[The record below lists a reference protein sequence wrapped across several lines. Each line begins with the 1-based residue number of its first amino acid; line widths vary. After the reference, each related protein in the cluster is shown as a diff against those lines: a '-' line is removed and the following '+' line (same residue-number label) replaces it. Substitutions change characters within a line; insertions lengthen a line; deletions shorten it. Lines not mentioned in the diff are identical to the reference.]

1 MAVYLTKNMLLKLNR
16 VTYSSNY
23 VNDDEGSSNSDHWQ
37 NLIKD
42 NKSTDR
48 LAKDMI
54 CRVCAKSG
62 CTPLTEKI
70 NGYDITSAIRSITN
84 VNIELDDSLPKYICT
99 ECLERLK
106 MAMTFK
112 RTCET
117 SDKKFRKILNP
128 MGDPSMHSY
137 PYSKHDFQLI
147 LHQMKQKRMK
157 YEEKLEKERKKRE
170 KLEQK
175 KLPKIK
181 QFKCSPCD
189 MIFPNK
195 DKLMAHRRE
204 RQCMRRACDVCGQ
217 LVLSIA
223 QHMRHIHKQT
233 VPHKCPTCGKEFPI
247 IARLKNHMLVHTDTF
262 NFFCDLCPYKC
273 KHKYYLVMHMRTHTG
288 EKPYKCQQ
296 CPATFVNPSNLNKH
310 KLTHREKQFKC
321 MLCEKAFRTN
331 TALREHQEATHMHI
345 KHTCNFCGRDFC
357 YKSDLRKHEIRNH
370 NRMKRDYIG
379 GEPTYKQVERMQ
391 KLQENEAL
399 SKWRIQTAEETTVPV
414 VQATYIDQS
423 KEFIQTTHSM
433 YFSDVTG
440 MIQQQPQIVQQQT
453 VQLSLPELVMKKDE
467 VKIYDTQQG
476 IYF

>member
-1 MAVYLTKNMLLKLNR
+1 MAVYVTKNMLVKLNR
-16 VTYSSNY
+16 LSYSTNY
-23 VNDDEGSSNSDHWQ
+23 VNDCEGSSNTSNTDHWEK
-37 NLIKD
+37 LKD
-42 NKSTDR
+42 SESTER
-48 LAKDMI
+48 LSKDMI

-84 VNIELDDSLPKYICT
+84 VNIELSDSLPKYICT
-99 ECLERLK
+99 DCLGHLK
-106 MAMTFK
+106 TAMTFK

-117 SDKKFRKILNP
+117 SDRKFRKILNP

-147 LHQMKQKRMK
+147 LHQMKQKRIN
-157 YEEKLEKERKKRE
+157 YEEKLEKQRKKRE
-170 KLEQK
+170 RLEQK
-175 KLPKIK
+175 KVPKIK
-181 QFKCSPCD
+181 QFQCSPCD
-189 MIFPNK
+189 MTFPNK
-195 DKLMAHRRE
+195 EKLILHRRE

-217 LVLSIA
+217 LVLSIT

-233 VPHKCPTCGKEFPI
+233 VRHKCSTCGKEFPI
-247 IARLKNHMLVHTDTF
+247 IARLKNHMLVHTNTF

-331 TALREHQEATHMHI
+331 TALREHQEATHLHI

-379 GEPTYKQVERMQ
+379 GEPSYKQVERMQ
-391 KLQENEAL
+391 KLQESEDIG
-399 SKWRIQTAEETTVPV
+399 KWRIQTVDETTTGPV
-414 VQATYIDQS
+414 VQATYIDQNL
-423 KEFIQTTHSM
+423 QTTHSM
-433 YFSDVTG
+433 YFSDVNG
-440 MIQQQPQIVQQQT
+440 IIQQQPQMVQQPT
-453 VQLSLPELVMKKDE
+453 VQLSLPELEMKNE
-467 VKIYDTQQG
+467 VKIYDAQQG